1 MFNYSEQSSADLA
14 KFSFRDWSEFFAER
28 VKARENL
35 VRSYL
40 DYVEPLAAKGLPP
53 IFEHRH
59 LAQLIGIELSDL
71 RYLGSG
77 SETLYHEFEIP
88 KRSGGTRSIA
98 SPLPILAHAQR
109 WLDFNIFRN
118 IQISEFAYGYVK
130 GKSNLDNAILHIGSE
145 GILHLDI
152 KDFFHSIKYSTL
164 NRLIISLGYPP
175 SIVRMISKICTR
187 YGHLPQGAPS
197 SPQLANILFRDA
209 DEAISNLC
217 AELDL
222 RYSRYVDDLTISGS
236 TETLKSAKMEIS
248 KLCEKFGFEINSSKT
263 YVQTGR
269 KRIVTGISIGTG
281 IAKLPRRSKRHFSFQ
296 VFSSIKMLEAGNISS
311 DDPTFIEKSLGMLA
325 YWQHIEPNSRQ
336 ASKLRERLE
345 KACRMNAVE

>member
-14 KFSFRDWSEFFAER
+14 QFSLLDWSEFYAAR
-28 VKARENL
+28 VTARENL

-40 DYVEPLAAKGLPP
+40 DYVETLASKGLPP

-59 LAQLIGIELSDL
+59 LAQLIGIELSHL

-77 SETLYHEFEIP
+77 SATLYHEFEIP

-98 SPLPILAHAQR
+98 SPIPMLAHAQR

-130 GKSNLDNAILHIGSE
+130 GKSNLDNAMVHIGSE

-152 KDFFHSIKYSTL
+152 TNFFHSIKYSTL
-164 NRLIISLGYPP
+164 NELLKSLGYPP

-197 SPQLANILFRDA
+197 SPQLANILFCDA

-217 AELDL
+217 AKLGL

-248 KLCEKFGFEINSSKT
+248 KLCEKFGFEINNSKT

-281 IAKLPRRSKRHFSFQ
+281 VAKLPRRSKRNFSFQ
-296 VFSSIKMLEAGNISS
+296 VFSSIKLLEAGNISS
-311 DDPTFIEKSLGMLA
+311 DDPAFIEKSLGMLA